1 MATLILRPNGDTST
15 AQQSRSAGSFNYA
28 LIDETTKDESDYCSN
43 PDTVSSTKTDIYLFP
58 NHSTETETI
67 NSVTIKCYAAY
78 NLVGSVPSGDAYVNP
93 MVRVSDTNYFGGDQ
107 ALSATA
113 VLYYH
118 TWTVNPNTLSTWTW
132 AQIDDL
138 QAGDA
143 LKNYAVD
150 SKNFKAPRCYQLW
163 AEVAYGAASKAIL
176 NTLFRKAMRH
186 MIIR

>member
-1 MATLILRPNGDTST
+1 MATLILRPIGDTAMT
-15 AQQSRSAGSFNYA
+15 DQTRSAGNLNYA

-43 PDTVSSTKTDIYLFP
+43 PDNVSSTKTDIYSFQ
-58 NHSTETETI
+58 NHDTETETI

-78 NLVGSVPSGDAYVNP
+78 ALVGSVPSGDAYVNP
-93 MVRVSDTNYFGGDQ
+93 MVRVSDTNYFGGKQ

-132 AQIDDL
+132 KQIDDL

-143 LKNYAVD
+143 LTNYVVD
-150 SKNFKAPRCYQLW
+150 KKNFKSPRCYQLW
-163 AEVAYGAASKAIL
+163 AEVAYGEASKAIL